1 MHIFTAGVFVFLTAA
16 TASAQVQDGTYQPDR
31 CDAGASDTRVVINGS
46 SIRYHETLCALTN
59 PTSVRGM
66 EGAVLYDAQCS
77 GEGETWSERVFM
89 MPTAEGGFV
98 QVRGGYGYTYQ
109 RCF

>member
-1 MHIFTAGVFVFLTAA
+1 MRLFAAGFLVVLMAGTAG
-16 TASAQVQDGTYQPDR
+16 AQVQDGTYQLDQ
-31 CDAGASDTRVVINGS
+31 CNAGASDARVTISGPI
-46 SIRYHETLCALTN
+46 IRYHETMCRLAN
-59 PTSVRGM
+59 PTRVRGM
-66 EGAVLYDAQCS
+66 AGAVLYDAQCS